1 MAATTDL
8 TRGSVWPQLVSLA
21 IPLLAGNILQQL
33 YNTVDAVIVGKY
45 VGGDAFAAIGVAGS
59 VMNLFLFLISGGC
72 TGAGTLMSQLYGAGE
87 RDTFRRDFFLSAVFG
102 GGLTLL
108 LTLGGLLA
116 LTPLLEVLQ
125 TPDGVLYYARNY
137 LQIIF
142 CGFLA
147 AFAYHL
153 CSAVLRAVGNTQAAL
168 VFLSVS
174 MVANLV
180 LDVLFVAGLRW
191 GVEGAAWATVT
202 AQGLA
207 AVLCLAYLKKYFPCL
222 MFQRGDMM
230 YDGALLK
237 KTARFSFSTA
247 LHMCNLYIGKL
258 LVQRTVNGLGTDA
271 ISAYTAA
278 TRIEGFANSF
288 GDSGSASMSVFVGQN
303 TGAKHPER
311 VEEGYR
317 KGQCILI
324 GFGLFMSVVM
334 FVGAPVLLPMVLPEG
349 AGNSLVP
356 AMGYLRLIA
365 CFYVFN
371 FLGSGL
377 AGYYRGSGHINL
389 PVIGSTGHITFRVA
403 ASWLLAPVMGLP
415 AVALASGLGWMGV
428 VTFWTI
434 IRVRLRK
441 RVSGAAK

>member
-1 MAATTDL
+1 MADTKDL
-8 TRGSVWPQLVSLA
+8 TRGPVWPQLVSLA
-21 IPLLAGNILQQL
+21 VPLLAGNILQQF

-59 VMNLFLFLISGGC
+59 VMNLFLFLISGIC
-72 TGAGTLMSQLYGAGE
+72 TGVGTLMSQLYGAGE
-87 RDTFRRDFFLSAVFG
+87 RDTFRRDFFLSAFFG

-108 LTLGGLLA
+108 LTLGGLLG
-116 LTPLLEVLQ
+116 LVPLLEVLQ
-125 TPDGVLYYARNY
+125 TPEGVLYYARNY

-191 GVEGAAWATVT
+191 GVEGAAGATVI

-207 AVLCLAYLKKYFPCL
+207 AVLCLLYLKKYFPHL
-222 MFQRGDMM
+222 LFQKRDMV
-230 YDGALLK
+230 YDGALLR

-288 GDSGSASMSVFVGQN
+288 GDSGSAAMSVFVGQN
-303 TGAKHPER
+303 TGAKHSKR

-317 KGQCILI
+317 KGQYMLS
-324 GFGLFMSVVM
+324 GLGLVMSAVM
-334 FVGAPVLLPMVLPEG
+334 FFGAPVLLPPVLPEG
-349 AGNSLVP
+349 AGNSLAP

-377 AGYYRGSGHINL
+377 AGYYRGSGRVNL
-389 PVIGSTGHITFRVA
+389 PVIGSTGHISFRVV

-415 AVALASGLGWMGV
+415 AVALASGFGWMGV
-428 VTFWTI
+428 VTFWSI
-434 IRVRLRK
+434 IRMRLRK
-441 RVSGAAK
+441 QQSGAAK